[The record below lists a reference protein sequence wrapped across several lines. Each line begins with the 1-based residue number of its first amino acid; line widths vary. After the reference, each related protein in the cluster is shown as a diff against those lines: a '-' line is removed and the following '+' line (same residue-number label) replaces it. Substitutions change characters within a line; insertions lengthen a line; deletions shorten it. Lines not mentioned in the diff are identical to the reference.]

1 VTDTVDRAPDPAGS
15 AAPGTAPG
23 APRTDAVARKV
34 TFHVRRF
41 EPGKD
46 REPRW
51 ENHVIDVLPGMTV
64 LDGLWKVKE
73 VSAPSLAWRSSC
85 RMGIC
90 GSCGMLINGRPRLAC
105 NTQIADLGADVVA
118 VAPLPN
124 FDIVKDLVP
133 DLRPMFETHRDLFP
147 YLLRDDLDEQDAPT
161 REYRQSPHELE
172 DYLQFSYC
180 IKCGCCMAACPT
192 VATDPQYAG
201 PMPLAQAQRY
211 NADSRDGG
219 FAKRREVLSGG
230 SGPWRCHFAGECSQ
244 VCPKGVDPAK
254 AIQLMKR
261 ELVRDLLRL
270 RRGKAPAPVAPEP
283 RGTPREGIAAP
294 PPRTVGEVPLP
305 PAEG

>member
-1 VTDTVDRAPDPAGS
+1 V
-15 AAPGTAPG
+15 
-23 APRTDAVARKV
+23 TDAVPLRV
-34 TFHVRRF
+34 TFHLRRF
-41 EPGKD
+41 EPEKD

-51 ENHVIDVLPGMTV
+51 EDHPIEVLPGMTV

-73 VSAPSLAWRSSC
+73 LSAPSLAWRSSC

-105 NTQIADLGADVVA
+105 NTQIAELHSSVVA

-133 DLRPMFETHRDLFP
+133 DLAPMFETHRELMP
-147 YLLRDDLDEQDAPT
+147 YLLRDDAAEQENPT
-161 REYRQSPHELE
+161 REYHQTPHELE
-172 DYLQFSYC
+172 QYLQFSYC

-192 VATDPQYAG
+192 VATDAQYAG
-201 PMPLAQAQRY
+201 PMPLGQAQRY
-211 NADSRDGG
+211 NADTRDDG
-219 FAKRREVLSGG
+219 FRARREVLSGG

-261 ELVRDLLRL
+261 ELVRDLLHL
-270 RRGKAPAPVAPEP
+270 RRRTGPAPVAVAP
-283 RGTPREGIAAP
+283 RGTPREGITPAP
-294 PPRTVGEVPLP
+294 ARTVTE
-305 PAEG
+305 A